1 MAIAQSTSLSSTAK
15 PGSEVDL
22 TGSYLSHNPN
32 ERLKQLESLLECNK
46 HVTCF
51 SWDKPKATFGM
62 FAYKAALKHV
72 ELDHLELES
81 QNKLKHVKLEHVE
94 AKSLMDNCYYLFSQC
109 VNLLSVKAPKI
120 KCVAPQMFFSCYVLN
135 SVDMPNLLEI
145 QNEGFRCCYSL
156 EEIRFPLA
164 KVIEKQAFKEC
175 LSLSNVD
182 LPEATTID
190 CGAFCQCVNLS
201 RVMLP
206 KAVNFGSA
214 AFRDCQSLKN
224 VSLPQAKL
232 NETSQSLF
240 DGCLSLKK
248 VSLPATECLPSGVF
262 SGCPSLDVLVLGG
275 AAVVEIES
283 VNSVFSD
290 CENFDFERPTNQ
302 VIIIDYSGDGKPKPL
317 YNFSEGKAAA
327 INDKPQK
334 TGVIYVPDNLVEAY
348 KNDKKWSELA
358 SQIKGVSEMPR
369 GSENNN

>member
-15 PGSEVDL
+15 PGSEVDP

-62 FAYKAALKHV
+62 FAYKTSLKHV
-72 ELDHLELES
+72 
-81 QNKLKHVKLEHVE
+81 VLEHAE
-94 AKSLMDNCYYLFSQC
+94 SIEHSIYLCHCLFTQC
-109 VNLLSVKAPKI
+109 VNLLSVTAPKM
-120 KCVAPQMFFSCYVLN
+120 KRVETNMFSSCFVL
-135 SVDMPNLLEI
+135 SLVDMPNLLEI
-145 QNEGFRCCYSL
+145 GNEGFRSCYCL
-156 EEIRFPLA
+156 EEISFPLV

-283 VNSVFSD
+283 VNSVFVD
-290 CENFDFERPTNQ
+290 CDNFDFERPTNQ
-302 VIIIDYSGDGKPKPL
+302 VQIIDYSGDGKPKPL

>member
-1 MAIAQSTSLSSTAK
+1 MATAQSTSLSSTAK

-22 TGSYLSHNPN
+22 TCSPLSNNPN
-32 ERLKQLESLLECNK
+32 ERLTQLESLLECNK

-62 FAYKAALKHV
+62 FAYKTSLKHV
-72 ELDHLELES
+72 
-81 QNKLKHVKLEHVE
+81 VLEHAESIENSIYV
-94 AKSLMDNCYYLFSQC
+94 CHCLFTQC
-109 VNLLSVKAPKI
+109 VNLLSVTAPKMKRVEI
-120 KCVAPQMFFSCYVLN
+120 HMFSSCFVLN
-135 SVDMPNLLEI
+135 SLDMPNLLEVGD
-145 QNEGFRCCYSL
+145 EGFRSCYCL
-156 EEIRFPLA
+156 EEISFPLV
-164 KVIEKQAFKEC
+164 KVIERQAFKEC

-206 KAVNFGSA
+206 KAVNFGFA
-214 AFRDCQSLKN
+214 AFRDCQRLKN

-232 NETSQSLF
+232 SEKSQSLF
-240 DGCLSLKK
+240 DGCVSLKQ
-248 VSLPATECLPSGVF
+248 VSLPATECLPAGVF
-262 SGCPSLDVLVLGG
+262 SGCYSLDVLVLGG

-283 VNSVFSD
+283 VNSVFAD

-302 VIIIDYSGDGKPKPL
+302 VQIIDYSGDGKPKL
-317 YNFSEGKAAA
+317 LDNFSEGKAASA
-327 INDKPQK
+327 SAKLQK

-348 KNDKKWSELA
+348 KNDEKWSELA
-358 SQIKGVSEMPR
+358 NQIKGLSEMPR